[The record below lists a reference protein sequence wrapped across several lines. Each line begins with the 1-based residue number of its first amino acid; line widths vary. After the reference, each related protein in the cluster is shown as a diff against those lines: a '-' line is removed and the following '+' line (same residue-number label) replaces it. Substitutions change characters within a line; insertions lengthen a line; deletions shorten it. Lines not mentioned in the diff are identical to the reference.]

1 MPSINLRKPVYDELI
16 RQDKEPVEYVN
27 RVMADHISEEFDVE
41 VEA

>member
-16 RQDKEPVEYVN
+16 RQDEDPVEYVN
-27 RVMADHISEEFDVE
+27 RVMADHIKAEYDVE